1 MTLAPNR
8 NSPRRGVLWF
18 GTVAMLLFTA
28 LMVVFFNQ
36 AGWHAP
42 QMAFVGVCSA
52 ITFGLALNLIDGS
65 RFFWLLRVATFAVF
79 AGLFW
84 DVIDQSFVHRHPLS
98 FDNPGAPSFF
108 NALRGFLFF
117 GLPSLL
123 YTLWG
128 SPWGKLGTPD
138 PREVTRTDLLILKLA
153 IYGRWLALGMTL
165 LVLALLVV
173 RQ

>member
-1 MTLAPNR
+1 
-8 NSPRRGVLWF
+8 
-18 GTVAMLLFTA
+18 MLLFTA

-36 AGWHAP
+36 AGWHTP
-42 QMAFVGVCSA
+42 QLAFVGVCGA
-52 ITFGLALNLIDGS
+52 MTFGLALILINGS

-79 AGLFW
+79 AVLFW
-84 DVIDQSFVHRHPLS
+84 YVIDQGFIHRHPLS
-98 FDNPGAPSFF
+98 LDNPGAPSFF

-117 GLPSLL
+117 GLPCLL

-128 SPWGKLGTPD
+128 SAWGKLGTLD
-138 PREVTRTDLLILKLA
+138 PREVTRTDFLILKLA

-173 RQ
+173 RH